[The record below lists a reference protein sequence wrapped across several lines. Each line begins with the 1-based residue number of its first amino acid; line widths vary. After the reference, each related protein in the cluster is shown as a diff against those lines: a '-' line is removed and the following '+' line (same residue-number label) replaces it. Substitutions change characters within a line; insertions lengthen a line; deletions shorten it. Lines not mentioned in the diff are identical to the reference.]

1 MKNIILFFKLCFP
14 FERCSEVTGYVVEEK
29 YYSDNKSKPT
39 VERKEFIYSTN
50 PEELKKLKDQVE
62 ISGNR
67 KALEDVDV
75 KETRKTA
82 LIVSF
87 FNLDLLVY
95 HI

>member
-1 MKNIILFFKLCFP
+1 MN
-14 FERCSEVTGYVVEEK
+14 RCLEVTGYVVEEK

-82 LIVSF
+82 LIVNF